1 MNSVTSIQ
9 RVNQVLSRSQAAQI
23 ARGELVVDLQFAR
36 ELLTWKGEGSNFGE
50 FDDTDLLI
58 ECCRVLKLDLV
69 CLQSDQVVDE
79 HLKLDIGLE
88 NIQRFR
94 DADLFVFWI
103 VNGAFQSAV
112 HRHGLMD
119 IFSMI
124 SKSPDE
130 LAADFKST
138 SEQIMASMDQ
148 GVDAGA
154 HGIILADDIAYNQ
167 STYMSPGFIEKY
179 LQPAWRVQTAKA
191 NELGAPI
198 FFHSDGN
205 LNQVLPNIIDAGFDG
220 LQCIEPAAG
229 MDIVE
234 ISTQYGE
241 SLGLMGG
248 IDPALLIHNKTLYD
262 IETAR
267 NNLHQAVTTVL
278 ESELSKSGFILGSCS
293 GLYEGMSPELVYSMY
308 QLISEFNAGHFQ
320 E

>member
-1 MNSVTSIQ
+1 MNSDTSIQ
-9 RVNQVLSRSQAAQI
+9 RVNQVLSRSKETPI
-23 ARGELVVDLQFAR
+23 ARGELVLDLQFAR
-36 ELLTWKGEGSNFGE
+36 ELLTWKGEGQNVEG

-94 DADLFVFWI
+94 DAGLFVFWI

-124 SKSPDE
+124 SKVPDD
-130 LAADFKST
+130 LAAEFKST
-138 SEQIMASMDQ
+138 SDLIMASMEQ

-179 LQPAWRVQTAKA
+179 LQPAWKIQTTKA
-191 NELGAPI
+191 NELGVPI

-205 LNQVLPNIIDAGFDG
+205 LNQVLPNLIDAGFDG

-234 ISTQYGE
+234 ISDKYGE
-241 SLGLMGG
+241 SLDLMGG

-262 IETAR
+262 MQTAR
-267 NNLHQAVTTVL
+267 NNLHQVVTTIL
-278 ESELSKSGFILGSCS
+278 KSELSKKGLILGSCS

-308 QLISEFNAGHFQ
+308 RLISEFNSGRFQ